1 MAKKIVKLEVGDRV
15 ELTNGSWGKVVF
27 DITTTP
33 LIIQLDDGG
42 GLMRVASADVAQ
54 IEKAKEDASA

>member
-1 MAKKIVKLEVGDRV
+1 MPIKIEVGDRISSPTADGQGGV
-15 ELTNGSWGKVVF
+15 RCHHHT
-27 DITTTP
+27 

-42 GLMRVASADVAQ
+42 GLMRVASDDVAT